1 MHYVEYDNSITRR
14 KSSATE
20 TTSYPSKDA
29 GKTGAAGTAIYAKKY
44 DKDEFVWVEKPS
56 VYQIVNADSP
66 VTRHKLRWFPVAI
79 ADADLANQ
87 VAINKKYEEAVAA
100 YEVQR
105 VAYEEAIKKA
115 GKLSHKSLTEKLWY
129 PS

>member
-1 MHYVEYDNSITRR
+1 M
-14 KSSATE
+14 SSSTE

-29 GKTGAAGTAIYAKKY
+29 GKSGAAGTTIYAKKY
-44 DKDEFVWVEKPS
+44 DKEEFVWVEKPS

-87 VAINKKYEEAVAA
+87 KTINSNYEAAVAA
-100 YEVQR
+100 YEKQR
-105 VAYEEAIKKA
+105 VAYEKAIENA
-115 GKLSHKSLTEKLWY
+115 GKLS
-129 PS
+129 